1 MTANYSAFYAY
12 ACGLTFFVLAG
23 MGYVLNR
30 RDGAHRG
37 GPWLVGFAVAQG
49 LVDWFDVLAIQAGPS
64 AVYAIIQLALQTVSL
79 MALVEF
85 DRCRLTRDKLW
96 QGRWIYLPLAA
107 SALFAAAVGPWSW
120 FELAYRVLLVWQGG
134 LIVSRVVYRAAREPA
149 GKMPSML
156 FGASAMAYLMAAGFQ
171 LQIPRT
177 AALLAIAALLWLVDR
192 REQPLVQRGSVLRQ
206 CRWPVAF
213 CVLLFAGWCV
223 FATMSPRLADEPPG
237 VQDEYQVV
245 NEETGLVEVEP
256 TVQSDLVVCAERGG
270 LAIAP
275 ILVLVLLL
283 WMLSRLPSAH

>member
-23 MGYVLNR
+23 IGYVLNR
-30 RDGAHRG
+30 RDGTRRG
-37 GPWLVGFAVAQG
+37 GSWLVGFAVAQG
-49 LVDWFDVLAIQAGPS
+49 LFDWLDVLAIQTGPS
-64 AVYAIIQLALQTVSL
+64 ALSTIIQLALQIGSL
-79 MALVEF
+79 VALVEF
-85 DRCRLTRDKLW
+85 DRCRLTRDKPW
-96 QGRWIYLPLAA
+96 QGRWVYLPMTI

-134 LIVSRVVYRAAREPA
+134 LLLSRIVYRAARESTGRILP
-149 GKMPSML
+149 MV
-156 FGASAMAYLMAAGFQ
+156 FGGSAAAYLIAAYFQ
-171 LQIPRT
+171 LQLPRVV
-177 AALLAIAALLWLVDR
+177 ALLAIATVLWLVDR
-192 REQPLVQRGSVLRQ
+192 RRQPLVQRGSLLRQ

-213 CVLLFAGWCV
+213 CILLFAGWCV
-223 FATMSPRLADEPPG
+223 FATSSQRQADEPLA

-275 ILVLVLLL
+275 ILILILLL
-283 WMLSRLPSAH
+283 WLLSRLPSAH